1 MGSIKAPVP
10 VKLIVPMF
18 TGDAS
23 LFQRAEELLVSYFGP
38 LDYRSVRLPFAHTD
52 YYTPEFGAP
61 LQRQFI
67 AFEQL
72 VDPGDLAAIKH
83 HTNALEQRFSQAGR
97 RSINLDPGY
106 VSAAKLVLATTK
118 DHSHRIYLT
127 QGIYAEVT
135 LSYHHG
141 DWQTLPWTYP
151 DYASDAY
158 RAILGDVRALYM
170 AQLRELRLQ
179 GEIVA
184 ER

>member
-1 MGSIKAPVP
+1 MGSINAPVP

-18 TGDAS
+18 TGDVS
-23 LFQRAEELLVSYFGP
+23 LFQRAEELLVSCFGP
-38 LDYRSVRLPFAHTD
+38 LDYRSVRLPFAHTE
-52 YYTPEFGAP
+52 YYAPEFGTS

-67 AFEQL
+67 AFERL

-83 HTNALEQRFSQAGR
+83 HTNALEQSLSQAGK
-97 RSINLDPGY
+97 RSINIDPGY

-141 DWQTLPWTYP
+141 AWQTLPWTYP

-179 GEIVA
+179 GGIVA